1 MSLWDS
7 PTDCVADWEPQDPA
21 PRHAAALWGK
31 VVELVRVIER
41 RVSLFWKHRPH
52 HSLCSEGSQASE
64 ATGLCRPAVPQR
76 HCVEREGTTGDDCSD
91 FPQNPLFGG
100 GKPTRFLD
108 NLRVGS
114 KRVILDFSANNDP

>member
-41 RVSLFWKHRPH
+41 RVTLFWKLGPTTACAVKVAKPQKPQDCAGPLF
-52 HSLCSEGSQASE
+52 HS
-64 ATGLCRPAVPQR
+64 ATVWR
-76 HCVEREGTTGDDCSD
+76 EREQLEMIAQTFHRTLSLEEG
-91 FPQNPLFGG
+91 NP
-100 GKPTRFLD
+100 R
-108 NLRVGS
+108 GS
-114 KRVILDFSANNDP
+114 WTI